1 MNKVVSGWFRAQ
13 YITVDS
19 TLDGI
24 PNVIIYVT
32 RNVDEEKRREE
43 HLIRISM
50 TDEMTRLFNRRCYE
64 EDSYLKKVSVR

>member
-32 RNVDEEKRREE
+32 RNVDEEKRRQ
-43 HLIRISM
+43 
-50 TDEMTRLFNRRCYE
+50 LFE
-64 EDSYLKKVSVR
+64 KGIGQVK